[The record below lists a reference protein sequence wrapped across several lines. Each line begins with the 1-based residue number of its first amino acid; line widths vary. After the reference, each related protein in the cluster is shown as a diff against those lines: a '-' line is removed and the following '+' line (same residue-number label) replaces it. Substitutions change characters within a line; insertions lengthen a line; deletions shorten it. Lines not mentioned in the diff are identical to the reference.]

1 MIGRVAF
8 VIALFGGAGAWA
20 ADTGSQPAQPGRITH
35 ASADDCAIIVEIG
48 KAKMRWGDKA
58 PNSDFFPT
66 FDNEGGGIYVED
78 CVWKDFGVADPVI
91 GTPNSLQ
98 GFFIS
103 RPEYSGTK
111 ATTEFDQVV
120 RPVPGLDGS
129 SVAPFME
136 KDRCTL
142 EKIGG
147 RWRIVECKM
156 LAIT

>member
-8 VIALFGGAGAWA
+8 VIALLGIAGAQA
-20 ADTGSQPAQPGRITH
+20 ADTGGQRAQPEAITH

-48 KAKMRWGDKA
+48 KAKMGWGDKA
-58 PNSDFFPT
+58 PTPDFFPT
-66 FDNEGGGIYVED
+66 FDNEGGGTYVED
-78 CVWKDFGVADPVI
+78 CVWRDFGVADPVI

-98 GFFIS
+98 AFYIS
-103 RPEYSGTK
+103 RPQYSGTK
-111 ATTEFDQVV
+111 ATAELNQAV
-120 RPVPGLDGS
+120 RPEPGPDGS

-142 EKIGG
+142 EKVDG
-147 RWRIVECKM
+147 RWRLTECKM